1 MNSRCRRAA
10 AGLLLA
16 PILLLSGCLSSTR
29 KLPVPKLPVVT
40 ETLAPDKLV
49 DQLNQAWADLNT
61 LTAKVDIQASLLK
74 PKEGLAR
81 DITSFGGII
90 LIRKPEM
97 LRVYGKL
104 PVIGSE
110 MFDMVSD
117 GKNFT
122 MYVPHYNKVYKGSN
136 KLKKKSE
143 KFEENMRPG
152 FFFDAM
158 VVRGLDPGDLYEVT
172 ADTSTV
178 EDTAKK
184 NLYLVPEYVLS
195 IMRPKPG
202 SQQLTPVRVI
212 TFHRDDL
219 MPHEQDLY
227 DSDGNLETQVVY
239 ENYRVFDSARFPST
253 ITIRR
258 PLEDY
263 QIVLTV
269 DSVKE
274 NQPLKDDQFQITNI
288 PEGTNTQKLE

>member
-1 MNSRCRRAA
+1 MNAWCSRAA

-29 KLPVPKLPVVT
+29 KLPVPKPPVVT
-40 ETLAPDKLV
+40 LTLAPEKLV
-49 DQLNQAWADLNT
+49 EQLNQSWAELNT
-61 LTAKVDIQASLLK
+61 LTAKVDVQASVLK
-74 PKEGLAR
+74 TKEGLAK
-81 DITSFGGII
+81 DYTSFGGII

-136 KLKKKSE
+136 KLKRKSE

-184 NLYLVPEYVLS
+184 NLFLVPEYVLS

-219 MPHEQDLY
+219 LPHEQDLY
-227 DSDGNLETQVVY
+227 DSDGNLETHVVY
-239 ENYRVFDSARFPST
+239 ENYRVFDSTRFPST
-253 ITIRR
+253 IIIKR
-258 PLEDY
+258 PLEEY
-263 QIVLTV
+263 QIILTV
-269 DSVKE
+269 DSVKM
-274 NQPLKDDQFQITNI
+274 NQPLKDDQFQINNI
-288 PEGTNTQKLE
+288 PEGTDTQKLE